1 MREEENNIEIKEAI
15 KIILLIIKF
24 IAVVVSCNR

>member
-1 MREEENNIEIKEAI
+1 MREEENNIEIKETI
-15 KIILLIIKF
+15 KIILFVIKF